1 MEWIVLREDSGK
13 IALVSKNQET
23 EKSGLI
29 HIGSY
34 LTIESGGKKFILR
47 VENSSQYSPY
57 DPSPMIVDL
66 GLSNLPQDQNTRNII
81 FATRI
86 MELPDRHDGMSSFI
100 LPQTVARLST
110 QEEIDSA
117 LGNPVGMPVFMASAY
132 GRNNQILKDFNGKL
146 VVAKVPDDVF
156 FHQVLITGK
165 TGSGKTVAMK
175 YMADYFTSNFLDGF
189 DDQPG
194 ET

>member
-100 LPQTVARLST
+100 LPQMIARLST

-117 LGNPVGMPVFMASAY
+117 LGNPIGMPVFMASAY

-146 VVAKVPDDVF
+146 V
-156 FHQVLITGK
+156 LT
-165 TGSGKTVAMK
+165 
-175 YMADYFTSNFLDGF
+175 
-189 DDQPG
+189 
-194 ET
+194 